1 VAEQW
6 YQTGILESRR
16 PFAMEKVPQVVY
28 NPTLVLNTASLS
40 GERLRGQI
48 QHAPGRF
55 HSGAQVVKETEQA
68 VPPLVKSRKSASR
81 LRIRGAPRASAAGFR
96 FNMKE
101 IRND

>member
-1 VAEQW
+1 MAEQW

-28 NPTLVLNTASLS
+28 NPTLVLNTASLL
-40 GERLRGQI
+40 GGRLRGQI

-68 VPPLVKSRKSASR
+68 TPPLADATR
-81 LRIRGAPRASAAGFR
+81 LRIRSALRASAAGFR

>member
-1 VAEQW
+1 MAEQW

-68 VPPLVKSRKSASR
+68 TPPLADASR

-96 FNMKE
+96 FNIKE